1 SRSTPKPGAESQ
13 VSQLMSQPDTNSQ
26 SSMTQL
32 EDVIIKSKLEST
44 TMKDIMKEIA
54 SALNPNKVPNT
65 LLTKHKQV
73 AQAQADAQ
81 LKICQLKAA
90 QLDVQK
96 TKRAMELELAIVK
109 GQFINQFMKDN
120 KVPYEQAKLIAD
132 DLYKGVETP
141 L

>member
-1 SRSTPKPGAESQ
+1 KPGAESQ
-13 VSQLMSQPDTNSQ
+13 VSQLISQPDTDSQ

-32 EDVIIKSKLEST
+32 EDVIIKSELEST
-44 TMKDIMKEIA
+44 AMKDVMKEIVT
-54 SALNPNKVPNT
+54 ALNPNKVANT
-65 LLTKHKQV
+65 LLTEDEQV

-81 LKICQLKAA
+81 LKICQLEAA

-96 TKRAMELELAIVK
+96 TKRAMELELAIAK

-120 KVPYEQAKLIAD
+120 KVPYEQAKVIAD

-141 L
+141 V